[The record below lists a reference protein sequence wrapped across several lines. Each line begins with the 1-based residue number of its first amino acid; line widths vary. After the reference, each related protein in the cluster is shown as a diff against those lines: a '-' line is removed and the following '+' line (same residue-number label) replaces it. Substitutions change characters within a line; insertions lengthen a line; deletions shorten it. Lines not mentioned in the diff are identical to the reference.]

1 MIRTKPAQKLE
12 KSSQRTRVPSP
23 MPESGA
29 ESDSLPEKEL
39 WLLFKRGNES
49 AFITIY
55 TRYFDGLFSYGRKLT
70 SNEELLKDL
79 IQDLF
84 IYLRANRSTVGNV
97 ESIKFYLFKSLKNRI
112 IKEQSRWYSKFT
124 YLKADFDFEFHPS
137 PEQILISRQL
147 DDAKALKL
155 NRALQQLSPRKK
167 EAIYYL
173 YFEGMDYPQI
183 QQLMNI
189 GNIKS
194 VRNLVYKALTH
205 LRDAMQ

>member
-1 MIRTKPAQKLE
+1 VISIKPAKQLE
-12 KSSQRTRVPSP
+12 KSSQRKRMPNP
-23 MPESGA
+23 LPESGT
-29 ESDSLPEKEL
+29 ESDSFSEKEL

-55 TRYFDGLFSYGRKLT
+55 TRYFDSLFSYGRKLT

-112 IKEQSRWYSKFT
+112 IKEESRWYSKFT
-124 YLKADFDFEFHPS
+124 YLKADFDFAFHPS

-147 DDAKALKL
+147 DDAKAKKL